1 MCDAKT
7 LTFGLLGGRS
17 QSATPA
23 APKLPNPEAE
33 RAKAEASAAQ
43 SANAQ
48 LAADQR
54 RRREQSSLIA
64 RGAPSPTFG
73 DTGAAG
79 LSPLGG
85 STSRSSTAKAGSLMG
100 RGAPTVYGGG
110 GLA

>member
-17 QSATPA
+17 QSVPA
-23 APKLPNPEAE
+23 APKLPDPAAE
-33 RAKAEASAAQ
+33 RAKAEAAAAQ

-64 RGAPSPTFG
+64 RGAPAPTFG

-79 LSPLGG
+79 LSPISG
-85 STSRSSTAKAGSLMG
+85 STSRSTTAKAGSLMG

-110 GLA
+110 GLT